1 MIGSTRGYFFDY
13 LTRLG
18 SAWIGWG
25 RWFNR
30 ESCQKRW
37 SECDNVFL
45 RVRKRQLI
53 LYYAYTFHPHS
64 LDPLTP
70 PSSHCFPINSKAE
83 INRDFTTSHFI
94 GDGSSGAGRLSWLQK
109 EEKNIQHTPDIRRV
123 WRMMEWKMFFFFY
136 FLLLPFNFYAP
147 EYFHLTIFCC
157 RCMNVSMAKRIGW
170 VLIYHCLIISPL
182 FSLSSRFKSI
192 SVCVWAPDPSVIAIW
207 CFSLGFVLLPC
218 TSCCRFF
225 PAAAV
230 IVVSLLFSRIAF

>member
-109 EEKNIQHTPDIRRV
+109 EERTYNTHQIYDVCGGWWNGKC
-123 WRMMEWKMFFFFY
+123 FFFLLFAAPLQFLRPGIFSSDD
-136 FLLLPFNFYAP
+136 FLLPLHECFDGQAYRMGFDLSLPNY
-147 EYFHLTIFCC
+147 LT
-157 RCMNVSMAKRIGW
+157 S
-170 VLIYHCLIISPL
+170 
-182 FSLSSRFKSI
+182 
-192 SVCVWAPDPSVIAIW
+192 
-207 CFSLGFVLLPC
+207 
-218 TSCCRFF
+218 FF
-225 PAAAV
+225 PL
-230 IVVSLLFSRIAF
+230 VSF